1 VGSAGAFS
9 IFSLKHERKQ
19 HPPGNRHSSA
29 RGNKAF
35 SVEVII
41 QRDDRDEIGHQRL
54 LIRSFAPPARCRGG
68 ARTTVAPGH
77 LLQCR
82 EAIQFQGG

>member
-1 VGSAGAFS
+1 VGLAGAFS
-9 IFSLKHERKQ
+9 IFSLKHERK
-19 HPPGNRHSSA
+19 HHRPGNRHSSG

-54 LIRSFAPPARCRGG
+54 LIR
-68 ARTTVAPGH
+68 
-77 LLQCR
+77 
-82 EAIQFQGG
+82 